1 MPSDDTLAKAD
12 IAILIVAYRSRDTIV
27 RCLDALQAQTVLP
40 RQVFLVENGSPDR
53 ERLSA
58 ADMPGWVHFIENET
72 NLGFVGA
79 NNQLARMATTRWIA
93 LLNPDAFPAGDW
105 VEQLVSATERFP
117 ETSLFGSTQYAADH
131 EGILDGVGDVY
142 HATGLAYRAGYGKP
156 ISQLP
161 PEGEVFAPCAA
172 AALYRRDVFEE
183 LGGFDE
189 RFFCYN
195 EDVDFAYRAR
205 LIGHRTIQVRDATVD
220 HLGYASSGRRSEFAT
235 YYGAR
240 NRLWVFLKNTPGW
253 LLWVLAPV
261 HFVITILLWLS
272 AARFGQFKLFG
283 RAIYDALK
291 AWPEIM
297 EDRRDIQRRK
307 TVSVMNIAK
316 AMCWNPMNLLTRAPD
331 IRPVKRSQ

>member
-1 MPSDDTLAKAD
+1 MPTDDILAKAD
-12 IAILIVAYRSRDTIV
+12 IAVLIVGYRSRDTIG
-27 RCLDALQAQTVLP
+27 RCLETLQAQTVRP
-40 RQVFLVENGSPDR
+40 CEVFLVENGSPNS

-58 ADMPGWVHFIENET
+58 ADLPDWVHFIENET

-79 NNQLARMATTRWIA
+79 NNQLARIATTRWVA
-93 LLNPDAFPAGDW
+93 LLNPDAFPAVDW
-105 VEQLVSATERFP
+105 VERLVAATERYP
-117 ETSLFGSTQYAADH
+117 ATALFGSTQNAADN

-156 ISQLP
+156 VSQLP
-161 PEGEVFAPCAA
+161 AEGEVFAPCAA

-205 LIGHRTIQVRDATVD
+205 LIGHRTIQVRDAAVD

-235 YYGAR
+235 YYGVR

-253 LLWVLAPV
+253 LFWVLAPV
-261 HFVITILLWLS
+261 HFCVTLLLWLS
-272 AARFGQFKLFG
+272 AARFGQFGLFG
-283 RAIYDALK
+283 KAIRDALK

-297 EDRRDIQRRK
+297 ADRRDIQSKR
-307 TVSVMNIAK
+307 TVSAWTIARAMN
-316 AMCWNPMNLLTRAPD
+316 WNPLNLLTRAPD
-331 IRPVKRSQ
+331 VRPAKRD